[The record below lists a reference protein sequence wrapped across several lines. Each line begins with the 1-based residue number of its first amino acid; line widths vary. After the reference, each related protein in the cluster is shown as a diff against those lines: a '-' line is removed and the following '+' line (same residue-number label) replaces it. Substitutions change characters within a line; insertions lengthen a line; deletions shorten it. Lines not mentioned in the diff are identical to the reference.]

1 MAENTELQTTEQLVP
16 KVEFKPAEFEIKNF
30 DYLRAHINEITSKY
44 KDLIVTE
51 DQLGEMNDKRKE
63 LDKIEND
70 LKRARIDTEKKI
82 LENFLPE
89 KEKLMALETEIN
101 GVSTNIKK
109 QVTTFKEQ
117 EKKRVRD
124 EKVAK
129 ITKIADEVAEAND
142 ISRGRFD
149 FRDDWLKATTAL
161 KTIKAQLEEQA
172 ETIIALDKQ
181 KEANKITIEHAAEY
195 YGIEAVGYVK
205 MLDQYSFEEIQNIMV
220 RAAEEKK
227 QREAIAQRA
236 QEAKQVVEE
245 TPVDDLVL
253 DPQEM
258 QREVDAEA
266 GAVVDKPVETV
277 ENVKPAGKDKYLK
290 LNNVKKNEWQFV
302 LTILSENGISY
313 TVVEPK

>member
-1 MAENTELQTTEQLVP
+1 MAENTEIQTTEQLVP

-30 DYLRAHINEITSKY
+30 DYLKAHVNAITSKY

-89 KEKLMALETEIN
+89 KEKLMALETEIK

-117 EKKRVRD
+117 EKKRVQD
-124 EKVAK
+124 EKIAK
-129 ITKIADEVAEAND
+129 ITKIADEVAGENG
-142 ISRGRFD
+142 ISRDRFE
-149 FRDDWLKATTAL
+149 FNNDWLKSTTAL

-172 ETIIALDKQ
+172 KTIIALDKQ

-195 YGIEAVGYVK
+195 YGLEAVGYVK

-220 RAAEEKK
+220 QAAEEKK
-227 QREAIAQRA
+227 QREAIAQQA

-245 TPVDDLVL
+245 TPDDDLTL
-253 DPQEM
+253 DPQQM
-258 QREVDAEA
+258 QREADAEA
-266 GAVVDKPVETV
+266 SSIVDKPVETV

-290 LNNVKKNEWQFV
+290 LNNIKKNEWKFL
-302 LTILSENGISY
+302 LTLLSENGISY

>member
-1 MAENTELQTTEQLVP
+1 MAENTELQTIEQLVP

-30 DYLRAHINEITSKY
+30 DYLQAHVNEITSKY

-89 KEKLMALETEIN
+89 KEKLMALETEIK
-101 GVSTNIKK
+101 GVSTNIKN

-117 EKKRVRD
+117 EKKRVQE

-129 ITKIADEVAEAND
+129 ITKIADEVAEANS
-142 ISRGRFD
+142 ISRDRFE
-149 FRDDWLKATTAL
+149 FKNDWLKATTAL
-161 KTIKAQLEEQA
+161 KVIKSQLEEQA
-172 ETIIALDKQ
+172 ETIIALDKR

-195 YGIEAVGYVK
+195 YGLEAVGYVK
-205 MLDQYSFEEIQNIMV
+205 MLDQYPFEEIQSIMV
-220 RAAEEKK
+220 QAAEEKK
-227 QREAIAQRA
+227 QREAIARQA
-236 QEAKQVVEE
+236 QEAKQVIEE
-245 TPVDDLVL
+245 TPDDDLTL
-253 DPQEM
+253 DPQQM
-258 QREVDAEA
+258 QREADAEA
-266 GAVVDKPVETV
+266 SAIVDKPVETV

-290 LNNVKKNEWQFV
+290 LNNIKKNEWQFL
-302 LTILSENGISY
+302 LTLLSENGISY